1 MYITNSFYKIEFKKM
16 EITNNNS
23 IISNGEDS
31 RKIVLPVNVKNRYK
45 AYTTEEWV
53 TLAKEIA
60 PNFDYSK
67 TVYVNKET
75 KVIIICPKHGEFLSN
90 PKYFLWENCKCPKCI
105 KENFNEEKRKNFIIK
120 ANKVHNNKYDYSKV
134 DYKGL
139 KKKVCIVCKEH
150 GDFWQDIGNHL
161 TGSECPKCANQM
173 MGDGKRMTKE
183 EFIRK
188 AREVH
193 GWKYD
198 YSKVEYKTTDT
209 KVCIICSKH
218 GEFWQT
224 PHSHLS
230 GGGCPKCKVEVEGYG
245 GRMTQ
250 NEFIDRA
257 QAIHGKRYDYSKVEY
272 KNTNTKVCIVCSKH
286 GEFYQTPLRHIYGHS
301 GCPKC
306 KIPRLEKDI
315 MKVLDDSE
323 INYIWQYRNKEL
335 LHNQTFDFYLP
346 KYNVAIECQGIQ
358 HFQKVRY
365 RSKKMTEED
374 FQEMYE
380 VNQERDKRKKSICK
394 NNDIKLVY
402 YLHKDFVDNL
412 AKDDLYFT
420 NKEDLKNMI
429 EGWDNQLEKQ

>member
-1 MYITNSFYKIEFKKM
+1 M

-23 IISNGEDS
+23 IISNGEDN

-173 MGDGKRMTKE
+173 RGDGKRMTKE

-198 YSKVEYKTTDT
+198 YSKVEYK
-209 KVCIICSKH
+209 
-218 GEFWQT
+218 
-224 PHSHLS
+224 
-230 GGGCPKCKVEVEGYG
+230 
-245 GRMTQ
+245 
-250 NEFIDRA
+250 NA
-257 QAIHGKRYDYSKVEY
+257 
-272 KNTNTKVCIVCSKH
+272 NTKVCIVCSKH